1 MLFYLNESSKKKKKI
16 NSLPERFWQQ
26 KKVLQVFGY

>member
-1 MLFYLNESSKKKKKI
+1 MLFYLNESSKKKKI